1 MDEQIFKDEEITP
14 IEPVEEAI
22 AEDSFFKEP
31 LPETPVIKETPVE
44 ETIID
49 TPVIE
54 EPQEEAP
61 VEEEASDA
69 ADVADAVETTGKRQR
84 KESLLFKYGVIAF
97 LEILAIISIFLIFI
111 TRNIKAPIKSIY
123 DESVENF
130 LDSAVDNVKSWF
142 ENQVT
147 VMNVFQKAIVNET
160 DSPENIKKRVK
171 TVPKPDGF
179 EYVMVFWDTNTDAKD
194 GGPETFNTKGGSST
208 AGILQKEYYINHQKS
223 DVSVWLESPRVAAAG
238 GFTMPLFVKSE
249 FIDEKTGKKINGG
262 CVGFLELEPITH
274 LGKTFYNTGRISIYD
289 DKNEI
294 RAGEDIL
301 AEDDLDHLEIYT
313 KTFNLSNKVWTVV
326 ASVEKSEIH
335 QISSRLQNISL
346 IGGFVIAIILMIL
359 ELLIIRIIIGK
370 FADIKN
376 NIDDLNTGD
385 KDLTKRITIYHN
397 NEISQVKRSVNTF
410 VNTVH
415 ETVREIGSANDNLKS
430 TFDNVKTQL
439 DATKSQRDNISSE
452 IQTATET
459 LEAEDKSVTDTSQ
472 LVSQISSN
480 ISTLNQMIDSQVDA
494 ITQASAGIEQMIGN
508 IQSITNS
515 VDKMAGEFTE
525 LNAATAEGIEKNR
538 IVNELLNTVLAQS
551 KTLQDT
557 NMVIAS
563 ISSQTN
569 LLSMNAMIESAH
581 AGEAGKGFAVVAEEI
596 RKLADTS
603 AAQSKSIG
611 ENLKLIAANIQKVV
625 ESADSS
631 KASFEVVSDKTNNTS
646 ELVYSIKKAT
656 EEQSEGSKHL
666 LETLSKMNNISVS
679 VQRSSKKIED
689 RAQTVLTS
697 IEGLKESSSNMAQ
710 NFNKIVSTTEVT
722 QKTTQ
727 NLHQLTE
734 DMTNAVNDI
743 SERIDEFKV

>member
-1 MDEQIFKDEEITP
+1 MADQIVDNNNTTKITK
-14 IEPVEEAI
+14 A
-22 AEDSFFKEP
+22 K
-31 LPETPVIKETPVE
+31 K
-44 ETIID
+44 
-49 TPVIE
+49 
-54 EPQEEAP
+54 
-61 VEEEASDA
+61 
-69 ADVADAVETTGKRQR
+69 QR
-84 KESLLFKYGVIAF
+84 RESLLFKYGVIAF
-97 LEILAIISIFLIFI
+97 IEILAFISVFLVFMSH
-111 TRNIKAPIKSIY
+111 NIKAPLKGIY
-123 DESVENF
+123 DEAIENI
-130 LDSAVDNVKSWF
+130 LDSAVDNVKVWF

-147 VMNVFQKAIVNET
+147 VLTVFQRAVVDPVDNT
-160 DSPENIKKRVK
+160 DNIKQRIK
-171 TVPKPDGF
+171 TVKKPDGF
-179 EYVMVFWDTNTDAKD
+179 EYCMVFWDTNTDAKD
-194 GGPETFNTKGGSST
+194 GGPETFNTKGGTSV
-208 AGILQKEYYINHQKS
+208 AGILQKEYYVNHKKS

-249 FIDEKTGKKINGG
+249 FVDDKTGEKINGG
-262 CVGFLELEPITH
+262 CVGFLELEPITT
-274 LGKTFYNTGRISIYD
+274 LGKKFFKTGRVSVYD
-289 DKNEI
+289 DANAL

-301 AEDDLDHLEIYT
+301 GESDINHLEVYT
-313 KTFNLSNKVWTVV
+313 KTFALNNKVWKVIATV
-326 ASVEKSEIH
+326 ERSEITE
-335 QISSRLQNISL
+335 IATRLQRESL
-346 IGGFVIAIILMIL
+346 FGGIVIAFILMIL
-359 ELLIIRIIIGK
+359 ELFIIRTIIVK
-370 FADIKN
+370 FSSIKK

-385 KDLTKRITIYHN
+385 KDLTKRLEIYHN
-397 NEISQVKRSVNTF
+397 NEMSQVKKSVNTF

-415 ETVREIGSANDNLKS
+415 ETVREIGSANDNLKD
-430 TFDNVKTQL
+430 TFDNVKKQL
-439 DATKSQRDNISSE
+439 DETKNQMNNISNE
-452 IQTATET
+452 IHAATAT
-459 LEAEDKSVTDTSQ
+459 LEAEDKSVMDTSE

-508 IQSITNS
+508 IQSISGS

-525 LNAATAEGIEKNR
+525 LNAATVEGIEKNR
-538 IVNELLNTVLAQS
+538 IVNELLNSVLAQS

-603 AAQSKSIG
+603 ATQSKSIG

-625 ESADSS
+625 ESADLS

-679 VQRSSKKIED
+679 VQRSSKKIGD
-689 RAQTVLTS
+689 RALTVLDA
-697 IEGLKESSSNMAQ
+697 IAGLKESSKNMAQ

-722 QKTTQ
+722 QQTTN
-727 NLHQLTE
+727 NLNQLTVE
-734 DMTNAVNDI
+734 MTNAVDDI
-743 SERIDEFKV
+743 SERIEEFKV

>member
-1 MDEQIFKDEEITP
+1 MAEQVLKSKTAGNKK
-14 IEPVEEAI
+14 V
-22 AEDSFFKEP
+22 K
-31 LPETPVIKETPVE
+31 K
-44 ETIID
+44 
-49 TPVIE
+49 
-54 EPQEEAP
+54 
-61 VEEEASDA
+61 
-69 ADVADAVETTGKRQR
+69 QR
-84 KESLLFKYGVIAF
+84 RESLLLKYGVIAF
-97 LEILAIISIFLIFI
+97 LEILRFISVFLIFMS
-111 TRNIKAPIKSIY
+111 RHIKAPIKTIY
-123 DESVENF
+123 DESIDNF

-142 ENQVT
+142 SNQVT
-147 VMNVFQKAIVNET
+147 VMNVFQHAVVDAT
-160 DSPENIKKRVK
+160 DNTENIKHRIK

-208 AGILQKEYYINHQKS
+208 AGILQKEYYINHQKNN
-223 DVSVWLESPRVAAAG
+223 VAVWLESPRVAAAG

-249 FIDEKTGKKINGG
+249 FIDDQTGEKVTGG

-274 LGKTFYNTGRISIYD
+274 LGKTFYKTGRISIYD
-289 DKNEI
+289 DKDAI

-301 AEDDLDHLEIYT
+301 AEENTSHLEMYT
-313 KTFNLSNKVWTVV
+313 RTFTLNNKVWTVV

-335 QISSRLQNISL
+335 QIANKLQNVSL

-359 ELLIIRIIIGK
+359 ELLIIKIIIGK
-370 FADIKN
+370 FESIKK

-385 KDLTKRITIYHN
+385 KDLTKRLEIYHN
-397 NEISQVKRSVNTF
+397 NEISQVKKSVNIF

-415 ETVREIGSANDNLKS
+415 ETVREIGSANDNLKE
-430 TFDNVKTQL
+430 TFENVKGQL
-439 DATKSQRDNISSE
+439 NETKNQMDNISNE
-452 IQTATET
+452 IQTATAT
-459 LEAEDKSVTDTSQ
+459 LEAEDKSVVDTSE

-480 ISTLNQMIDSQVDA
+480 ITTLNQMIDSQVDA
-494 ITQASAGIEQMIGN
+494 ITQASAGIEEMIGN
-508 IQSITNS
+508 IQSITTS

-525 LNAATAEGIEKNR
+525 LNAATVEGIEKNR
-538 IVNELLNTVLAQS
+538 IVNELLNSVLAQS
-551 KTLQDT
+551 KSLQDT
-557 NMVIAS
+557 NMVIAN

-603 AAQSKSIG
+603 ATQSKSIG

-625 ESADSS
+625 ESADLS

-679 VQRSSKKIED
+679 VQRSSKKIGD
-689 RAQTVLTS
+689 RALSVLDA
-697 IEGLKESSSNMAQ
+697 IAGLKESSKNMAQ

-722 QKTTQ
+722 QQTTR
-727 NLHQLTE
+727 NLNRLTE
-734 DMTNAVNDI
+734 DMNAAVDNI
-743 SERIDEFKV
+743 SERIEEFKV